1 MVSVDFESLMEDIAD
16 SFADTISTI
25 PEVEVRGGSFRA
37 EDIPSSTSNK
47 WIKLENVVCV
57 VFDLQNST
65 QLGLNKYYTTTARI
79 YKSSV
84 EGAVRILREFGAD
97 FIDIQGDGGFGLFWG
112 ERAFERALCAAVT
125 VRTFSESW
133 EDELPS
139 AWTQSE
145 SFPVTGFKVGIHADP
160 VLVKRLGTIRVREE
174 QEPVWA
180 GKPVNFAAK
189 CAQSAERHQVIVTA
203 KVWDRFSKNDFI
215 AFSCD
220 CGDGPTANLWE
231 KVEVGKLPDDAK
243 DGFLLTNGWCTN
255 CGVSFIESIL
265 AGETQRSI
273 PKSVR
278 HALPRAQMKEAL
290 KASRAYAEGQLRAR
304 RRGLS
309 R

>member
-1 MVSVDFESLMEDIAD
+1 MVAVDYDSLMEDIAE
-16 SFADTISTI
+16 SFANTISTI
-25 PEVEVRGGSFRA
+25 PEVEVRGDSFRA
-37 EDIPSSTSNK
+37 ADIPSSTSNK

-79 YKSSV
+79 YKSSI
-84 EGAVRILREFGAD
+84 EGAVRILREFGAN

-112 ERAFERALCAAVT
+112 DRAFERALCAAVT

-133 EDELPS
+133 EDKLPS
-139 AWTQSE
+139 AWTQSDR
-145 SFPVTGFKVGIHADP
+145 FPVTGFKVGIHADP

-180 GKPVNFAAK
+180 GKPVNFASK

-203 KVWDRFSKNDFI
+203 KVWDHFSRNDFI

-220 CGDGPTANLWE
+220 CGGPTANLWE

-243 DGFLLTNGWCTN
+243 DGFLLTNGWCED
-255 CGVSFIESIL
+255 CGIGFIESIL
-265 AGETQRSI
+265 AGETRRSI
-273 PKSVR
+273 PNSVR
-278 HALPRAQMKEAL
+278 HALPLSQMKVAL
-290 KASRAYAEGQLRAR
+290 KDTQAIGREQLRAR